1 MSKQRLP
8 RWTRFWKS
16 KVKQPRPQLS
26 QHLPLPTFSFLYRRT
41 TVSPQKNITFPL
53 NILNCTSELIVHD
66 DQRSLHT
73 IHDIHDATNTMLALA
88 STPSHDHSSA
98 YASTVTAVSAPQPA
112 RSKPVARRA
121 ASSASL
127 KVTSRIPLTSTST
140 SIHPPKLVR
149 GGGVLPPRPHSEV
162 EHSSKP
168 PAQHGTQQ
176 PKMNEVRHSQEVAQP
191 PAVVE
196 VPSGPPMPLQLDQ
209 NFDIDKLP
217 TTDLLRNLAALLTD
231 MACENDAKTSHK
243 PQESRPE
250 NTESTIWDSLFTAS
264 QAAFSSKS
272 SRMTFHARNIPTIA
286 LEAYL
291 LRILRYCPTT
301 NEVFLSLLV
310 YFDRISKLSE
320 EATGSR
326 FVIDSYNVHRLVMA
340 GVTVASKFFSDVFY
354 TNSRYAKVRFFCLS
368 LVEHPLTQMHQ
379 VGGLPLAELNQLEL
393 EFLLL
398 IDFRLVISSDEM
410 EHYARQLAQYSQRKP
425 GSMPMQ
431 FKSVSEPLS
440 APPMMPSRPMH
451 SMGAFDAFG
460 GNIQNDQV
468 IQHPS
473 IPAPRNATPRRTTL
487 NNLIRTAPHREASE
501 EREQESSVYS
511 ETDTDAETDD
521 EPTIKPSHSC
531 GSSDTQSLFSND
543 ASEASFNTNEDD
555 EEENATDDEHKTPER
570 ERSHHRRWDSSESTA
585 VDDNRHMAS
594 P

>member
-1 MSKQRLP
+1 MSKRRLP

-66 DQRSLHT
+66 DKHSLHT

-127 KVTSRIPLTSTST
+127 KVASRIPLTSTLS
-140 SIHPPKLVR
+140 SIRPPKLVR
-149 GGGVLPPRPHSEV
+149 EGGVLPPRPHSEV

-176 PKMNEVRHSQEVAQP
+176 PKMNEVRHSQEAAQP
-191 PAVVE
+191 PAIVE
-196 VPSGPPMPLQLDQ
+196 VPSGPPMPLQLGQ

-231 MACENDAKTSHK
+231 MACENDAKTSQK
-243 PQESRPE
+243 PQNLKPE
-250 NTESTIWDSLFTAS
+250 NTESPVWGSLFTAS

-301 NEVFLSLLV
+301 NEVFLSLLI

-320 EATGSR
+320 EATGAP
-326 FVIDSYNVHRLVMA
+326 FVVDSYNIHRLVMA

-354 TNSRYAKVRFFCLS
+354 TNSRYAKVRFCLPLVKS
-368 LVEHPLTQMHQ
+368 LLTLMYQ
-379 VGGLPLAELNQLEL
+379 VGGLPLGELNQLEL

-398 IDFRLVISSDEM
+398 IDFRLGISSDEM

-425 GSMPMQ
+425 GSTPMQ

-440 APPMMPSRPMH
+440 GPSMMPSRPMH

-468 IQHPS
+468 IQHPG
-473 IPAPRNATPRRTTL
+473 IPAPKNATPRRTA
-487 NNLIRTAPHREASE
+487 LIRTTPHREASE
-501 EREQESSVYS
+501 ERDQESSVYS

-543 ASEASFNTNEDD
+543 ASEASFDTNEDD

-570 ERSHHRRWDSSESTA
+570 ERSYHRRWESRESTA
-585 VDDNRHMAS
+585 VNNNNRHMAS